1 MQGKVLVW
9 KSTLLTPHCLKV
21 STIETISNENRPTW
35 STTTITTHLGQAPSF
50 PGSILLVSGRSPSCP
65 WVNDGQIFIFS
76 KSSKRLYIRSQRSQ
90 NSHKSHINPFQE
102 LEVQESL
109 ILSHCFIELILEEIL
124 HLVIL
129 AIQSNTFVTLAKTP
143 AARARFQIN
152 FTVYIHAFSPRSA
165 DFHPSP
171 PFPPLPAPPRATLI
185 LINSADSRSD
195 QDSTAI
201 PETLL
206 FSLFH
211 INIHVF
217 DQ

>member
-35 STTTITTHLGQAPSF
+35 STTTITTHLDQAPSF
-50 PGSILLVSGRSPSCP
+50 PGSTLLVSGRSPSCP

-171 PFPPLPAPPRATLI
+171 PFSPLPIPVTRASNVMGRRLENKRPPP
-185 LINSADSRSD
+185 SRR
-195 QDSTAI
+195 
-201 PETLL
+201 
-206 FSLFH
+206 F
-211 INIHVF
+211 
-217 DQ
+217 

>member
-21 STIETISNENRPTW
+21 SRIEIISNENRSTW
-35 STTTITTHLGQAPSF
+35 PTTTITTHLVQAPSF
-50 PGSILLVSGRSPSCP
+50 PGSTLLVSGRSPSCP

-109 ILSHCFIELILEEIL
+109 ILSHFFIEPVLEEIL

-152 FTVYIHAFSPRSA
+152 FTVYIHAFSP
-165 DFHPSP
+165 
-171 PFPPLPAPPRATLI
+171 LPAIFPLARPAPS
-185 LINSADSRSD
+185 N
-195 QDSTAI
+195 
-201 PETLL
+201 PH
-206 FSLFH
+206 F
-211 INIHVF
+211 N
-217 DQ
+217 